1 MRGIPARIG
10 RGIGKLDLFST
21 RGAEPQQQKGMRA
34 LWLDNVLAAI
44 SGAFLFTYVPLYA
57 LALGATNTQIGTLS
71 SAASLMGML
80 APIPGAQLAER
91 WGSRK
96 RAVVTVWGAGA
107 ATAGT
112 LSSRA
117 AGGCW
122 QGFCLHGCCV
132 PFRGSGQQPRE
143 CYGFTLTGSSL
154 YQYTVLTPSSSLSTT

>member
-71 SAASLMGML
+71 MASHTTVVNVANIAGPILGGWVIDRLGYRRDFPLGLRAAAGRAFVCMAAASLFEE
-80 APIPGAQLAER
+80 AD
-91 WGSRK
+91 
-96 RAVVTVWGAGA
+96 
-107 ATAGT
+107 
-112 LSSRA
+112 SSHVNA
-117 AGGCW
+117 MDS
-122 QGFCLHGCCV
+122 
-132 PFRGSGQQPRE
+132 P
-143 CYGFTLTGSSL
+143 
-154 YQYTVLTPSSSLSTT
+154 